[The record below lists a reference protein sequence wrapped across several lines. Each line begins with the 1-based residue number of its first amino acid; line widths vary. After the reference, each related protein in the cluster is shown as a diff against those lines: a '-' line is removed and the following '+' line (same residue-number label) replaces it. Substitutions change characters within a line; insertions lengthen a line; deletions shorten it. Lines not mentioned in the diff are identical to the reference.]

1 MKRIVWRSFDSVF
14 KCIGDFFMRISVKMV
29 AASVVLA
36 LASAAA
42 SAAVP
47 SVPSQPAPAPIPGT
61 DVSTGSGLIVS
72 IWDSVR
78 GVSLVD
84 YVGLNESQFLPGNT
98 NATPDAG
105 LVLNFGT
112 IAGYSSVFGTSDN
125 ANIQYTISS
134 SFNSGAIAG
143 RVLET
148 TLAAAPT
155 GAIRNNPISSAVL
168 ASRSFT
174 GNLNANCANANPCT
188 AATNLDATYAGVGSW
203 AEKYGNNLP
212 VSAAATVG
220 TAMGFYLL
228 STSSSVP
235 TANGT
240 VQRYGNATGFASW
253 LLGTDGS
260 LTYSVPPPSVPLPA
274 AVWLLLSGMV
284 GFGTVARR
292 RKEDASVAA

>member
-1 MKRIVWRSFDSVF
+1 
-14 KCIGDFFMRISVKMV
+14 MRISVKMI

-47 SVPSQPAPAPIPGT
+47 SVPPQPAPAPIPST
-61 DVSTGSGLIVS
+61 DVATGSGLIVS

-105 LVLNFGT
+105 LVLNFGS
-112 IAGYSSVFGTSDN
+112 ISGYSSVFGGSDN

-134 SFNSGAIAG
+134 ALYNGALSG

-148 TLAAAPT
+148 TLAAAPA
-155 GAIRNNPISSAVL
+155 GNIRNSAIGNAV
-168 ASRSFT
+168 ASSRSFT

-188 AATNLDATYAGVGSW
+188 AATNTDATYAGQTSW

-212 VSAAATVG
+212 LSAAASVG

-228 STSSSVP
+228 STTSTSP
-235 TANGT
+235 TSNGT
-240 VQRYGNATGFASW
+240 VQRYGNSTGFASW

-260 LTYSVPPPSVPLPA
+260 LTYSLAGAGGPNVPLPA
-274 AVWLLLSGMV
+274 AVWLFLSGMV

-292 RKEDASVAA
+292 RKEDASAAA

>member
-1 MKRIVWRSFDSVF
+1 
-14 KCIGDFFMRISVKMV
+14 MRISVKMI

-47 SVPSQPAPAPIPGT
+47 SVPPQPAPAPIPT
-61 DVSTGSGLIVS
+61 TESATGSGLIVS

-84 YVGLNESQFLPGNT
+84 YVGLTESQFLPGNT

-112 IAGYSSVFGTSDN
+112 ISGFSSVFGASS
-125 ANIQYTISS
+125 ASNIQYSISS
-134 SFNSGAIAG
+134 AVYNGSVLG

-148 TLAAAPT
+148 TLASAPST
-155 GAIRNNPISSAVL
+155 MRNSAVSN
-168 ASRSFT
+168 AVGAARSFT
-174 GNLNANCANANPCT
+174 GNLNSNCANANPC
-188 AATNLDATYAGVGSW
+188 AASSSADAAYAGQANW
-203 AEKYGNNLP
+203 AEKYGNFLP
-212 VSAAATVG
+212 LSAASTVG

-228 STSSSVP
+228 STSSNSL
-235 TANGT
+235 TQNAT
-240 VQRYGNATGFASW
+240 IQQYGNSTGFASW
-253 LLGTDGS
+253 LLGADGS
-260 LTYSVPPPSVPLPA
+260 LTYSLAGNGGGPNVPLPA
-274 AVWLLLSGMV
+274 AVWLFLSGMV

-292 RKEDASVAA
+292 RKEDASAAA